1 MPWVKG
7 RAGQWPGGRI
17 WEKSDGSYEYV
28 IRRQRAGIR
37 DSHWTGAHTLRAAMK
52 QLERFEAEPATYTP
66 EGDPTREPLTITP
79 ELSKAFLD
87 WSRDEKGNSRG
98 WLLQQK
104 AYLAWWAEQLA
115 GRDLRKLDL
124 GRDVI
129 PALDGAPETRHR
141 KEVLK
146 AFCSWL
152 RKERHLLSRS
162 EDATL
167 DLAVRARR
175 PEQWTRPKA
184 IPRAAYLRVL
194 AVLPPQHRDSLI
206 LLDETGW
213 HVSELARFVRGGTV
227 QPAPP
232 GRTEAGILETRHK
245 SGEPHRTAVGPEA
258 KAAAERLRE
267 RGGFST
273 SKFYEALQAAGE
285 KLRKDDPKFEMFT
298 PGRFRHTFATRAID
312 EGVAPEAVSAYL
324 GHKSPATMRRFYA
337 TLASAPRPKRKAPES
352 QRPPKKKASG
362 RRGGGARGPAQ

>member
-17 WEKSDGSYEYV
+17 WERADGTWEYV
-28 IRRQRAGIR
+28 IRRQRAGER
-37 DSHWTGAHTLRAAMK
+37 LSHWTGATSLRAAMRH
-52 QLERFEAEPATYTP
+52 LERYESEPATYSP
-66 EGDPTREPLTITP
+66 EGAPAREPLVITP
-79 ELSKAFLD
+79 ELTKAYLSH
-87 WSRDEKGNSRG
+87 SRDDKANSRG
-98 WLLQQK
+98 WVLQQK
-104 AYLAWWAEQLA
+104 AYLAWWADALA

-129 PALDGAPETRHR
+129 PALDGAPERRHR
-141 KEVLK
+141 TEVLK

-152 RKERHLLSRS
+152 RRERHLLSRS

-175 PEQWTRPKA
+175 PEQWVRPKA

-194 AVLPPQHRDSLI
+194 AVLPVQHRDALI

-232 GRTEAGILETRHK
+232 GRSEAAILETRHK
-245 SGEPHRTAVGPEA
+245 SGEPHRTAVGPDA
-258 KAAAERLRE
+258 KAAAVRLRE
-267 RGGFST
+267 RRGFST

-285 KLRKDDPKFEMFT
+285 KLREDDPKFEMFT

-337 TLASAPRPKRKAPES
+337 TLAAAPRPTRKGPGS
-352 QRPPKKKASG
+352 RPRPKKKASAG
-362 RRGGGARGPAQ
+362 SGEGGAPGR

>member
-1 MPWVKG
+1 MGWIPGPRGKWE
-7 RAGQWPGGRI
+7 GGRI
-17 WEKSDGSYEYV
+17 WEDSSGVCTYV
-28 IRRQRAGIR
+28 IRRMIAGREYEVSTRCTRI
-37 DSHWTGAHTLRAAMK
+37 RAALA
-52 QLERFEAEPATYTP
+52 QLDRFEAEPATYSP
-66 EGDPTREPLTITP
+66 EGAPAREPLLVTT
-79 ELSKAFLD
+79 ELTKAFLEY
-87 WSRDEKGNSRG
+87 SRDEKGNSRG

-104 AYLAWWAEQLA
+104 AYLAWWADALA
-115 GRDLRKLDL
+115 GKDIRRLDL
-124 GRDVI
+124 GRDVV

-184 IPRAAYLRVL
+184 IPRASYLRVL
-194 AVLPPQHRDSLI
+194 AALAPHHRDSLI

-232 GRTEAGILETRHK
+232 GRTEAGIIETRHK
-245 SGEPHRTAVGPEA
+245 SGEPHRTAIGPEA

-267 RGGFST
+267 RGGFSV
-273 SKFYEALQAAGE
+273 SKFYEAIKAVCE
-285 KLRKDDPKFEMFT
+285 KLVADKQIPEAVT

-337 TLASAPRPKRKAPES
+337 TLAAAPRPKSRSPES
-352 QRPPKKKASG
+352 KRPPKKASG
-362 RRGGGARGPAQ
+362 RRGAGASRRGR

>member
-17 WEKSDGSYEYV
+17 WERADGAYEYV
-28 IRRQRAGIR
+28 IRRQRAGER
-37 DSHWTGAHTLRAAMK
+37 VTHWTGASSLRAAMRH
-52 QLERFEAEPATYTP
+52 LERFEAEPATYSP
-66 EGDPTREPLTITP
+66 EGAPAREPILITP
-79 ELSKAFLD
+79 ELTKGFLEY
-87 WSRDEKGNSRG
+87 SRDDKGNSRG

-104 AYLAWWAEQLA
+104 AYLAWWADALA
-115 GRDLRKLDL
+115 GKDLRHLDL

-152 RKERHLLSRS
+152 RKERHLLARS

-194 AVLPPQHRDSLI
+194 AALAPHHRDSLI

-232 GRTEAGILETRHK
+232 GRTEAGIIETRHK

-267 RGGFST
+267 RGGFSV
-273 SKFYEALQAAGE
+273 SKFYEALTAAGE
-285 KLRKDDPKFEMFT
+285 KLKKADPKFEMFT

-337 TLASAPRPKRKAPES
+337 TLAAAPRPTPKAPGS
-352 QRPPKKKASG
+352 RHPPKKASAKG
-362 RRGGGARGPAQ
+362 RGGASRPGR

>member
-1 MPWVKG
+1 MGWIPGARGKWE
-7 RAGQWPGGRI
+7 GGRI
-17 WEKSDGSYEYV
+17 WEDSSGVCTYV
-28 IRRQRAGIR
+28 IRRMIAGREYEVSTRCTRI
-37 DSHWTGAHTLRAAMK
+37 RAALA
-52 QLERFEAEPATYTP
+52 QLDRFEAEPATYSP
-66 EGDPTREPLTITP
+66 EGAPTREPLLITT
-79 ELSKAFLD
+79 ELTKAYLA

-104 AYLAWWAEQLA
+104 AYLAWWADALA
-115 GRDLRKLDL
+115 GKDLRRLDL
-124 GRDVI
+124 GRDVV

-152 RKERHLLSRS
+152 RKERHLLARA

-194 AVLPPQHRDSLI
+194 AALAPHHRDSLI

-227 QPAPP
+227 QAAPP
-232 GRTEAGILETRHK
+232 GRTEAGIIETRHK
-245 SGEPHRTAVGPEA
+245 SGEPHRTAIGPEA

-267 RGGFST
+267 RGGFSV

-285 KLRKDDPKFEMFT
+285 KLKKADPQFEMFT

-337 TLASAPRPKRKAPES
+337 TLAAAPRPTPGGPGSRRPRKKSAGKS
-352 QRPPKKKASG
+352 
-362 RRGGGARGPAQ
+362 GGGAAGPGR